1 MAVPIDELVA
11 ALGDPA
17 AVLRDD
23 LDRYRV
29 PARGPAGALEVV
41 VRPADVAAIRTT
53 IDWARRHG
61 VHLLPQGA
69 NSGLAGASTPG
80 PEGGVVVLSTERLR
94 GTPGIDPVG
103 RTAVVDAGTR
113 LSELNELLAPY
124 GLSFA
129 IDLGADPSIG
139 GMVATNTGGARM
151 LRYGDVRRH
160 VLGVQAVLADAEVS
174 VVDELTVLAK
184 DNTGLALSQL
194 FVGSGGTLGVI
205 TRVALR
211 LDVLP
216 ASRSCAWLVP
226 RDDTAMIEIVD
237 RLERD
242 AAAWLSAI
250 EVCSA
255 AALRTTL
262 EQVPGLHAPFGAH
275 EVPPLAALVEFAGP
289 DGAED
294 ALVAALAD
302 LEAADLLEDAVVGPP
317 EQVWALRHSVSEG
330 LARAGTIVGFDVA
343 VARSRVAELVH
354 TVRAEVHRS
363 FPRTMVA
370 DFGHWGDGGVH
381 CSVVVPPAA
390 PLEPAELDALRELVF
405 GIVVDRFDGS
415 FSGEHGIGPINAS
428 WWARTRSPGSQR
440 LSKALVEVC
449 DPLGVLGHPAMP
461 YRDRPSGDGPSHDG
475 SSAAAKPGSTRS
487 TPPAR

>member
-1 MAVPIDELVA
+1 MALPIDELTT
-11 ALGDPA
+11 ALGDPT
-17 AVLRDD
+17 AVLSGD

-29 PARGPAGALEVV
+29 PARGPAGPLELV
-41 VRPADVAAIRTT
+41 VRPADLEAVRTT
-53 IDWARRHG
+53 IRWARRHG
-61 VHLLPQGA
+61 VRLLPQGA

-80 PEGGVVVLSTERLR
+80 AEGGVVVLSTERLR
-94 GTPGIDPVG
+94 GAPDIDPVG

-113 LSELNELLAPY
+113 LSELNELLAPH

-174 VVDELTVLAK
+174 VVDELSVLAK

-216 ASRSCAWLVP
+216 ASRACAWLVP
-226 RDDTAMIEIVD
+226 LDDAAMVTIVD

-242 AAAWLSAI
+242 AAAWLSAV

-262 EQVPGLHAPFGAH
+262 EQVPGLHAPFAAH
-275 EVPPLAALVEFAGP
+275 AVPPLAALVEFAGP
-289 DGAED
+289 GGAED
-294 ALVAALAD
+294 ALVASLAE
-302 LEAADLLEDAVVGPP
+302 LEAAGLLEDAVVGPP

-343 VARSRVAELVH
+343 VARSRVADLVH
-354 TVRAEVHRS
+354 TVRAEVHRAL
-363 FPRTMVA
+363 PRTMVA

-381 CSVVVPPAA
+381 CSVVVPPDA
-390 PLEPAELDALRELVF
+390 PLDAAELTALRELVF
-405 GIVVDRFDGS
+405 GIVVERFDGS
-415 FSGEHGIGPINAS
+415 FSGEHGIGPINAA
-428 WWARTRSPGSQR
+428 WWSRTRSAGSQR
-440 LSKALVEVC
+440 LSRALVELC
-449 DPLGVLGHPAMP
+449 DPLAVLGHPAMP
-461 YRDRPSGDGPSHDG
+461 YRDTSDRDAP
-475 SSAAAKPGSTRS
+475 
-487 TPPAR
+487 